1 MIDFGKGLVIS
12 IGKMNNF
19 LNVHDV
25 KDIGALVKEA
35 LKCKHNPRA
44 DHDLGQHKTLGLIFM
59 NPSLRTRLSTQ
70 KAGLNL
76 GMDVMVMNFSG
87 EGWALETEEGVIMN
101 GDKAEHIKEAAAVVG
116 AYCDIIGLRSF
127 PSLKDRE
134 LDYSDHAIDAF
145 VKFAGVPIVNLESA
159 TVHPCQSLTDI
170 ITIEETKK
178 VAKPKVVLTWAP
190 HPRALPQSVGNS
202 FAQWITKTD
211 YEFVIANPEGYD
223 LSQEF
228 TSNAKVVHNPDVAY
242 EGADYIYAKNWSSYE
257 HYGQILSQDAN
268 WMVDERK
275 MKLTNDAK
283 FMHCLPVRRNVVVS
297 DGVIDSDSSIVIQEA
312 ANREF
317 AAQAVLKTIL
327 SNG

>member
-1 MIDFGKGLVIS
+1 
-12 IGKMNNF
+12 MNNF
-19 LNVHDV
+19 LNIHDV
-25 KDIGALVKEA
+25 DDIDALVQEA
-35 LKCKHNPRA
+35 LKCKQNPRA
-44 DHDLGQHKTLGLIFM
+44 DHGMGKNKTLGLIFM

-87 EGWALETEEGVIMN
+87 EGWALETEEAVIMN

-116 AYCDIIGLRSF
+116 EYCDVIGLRSF

-134 LDYSDHAIDAF
+134 KDYSDHVINEF
-145 VKFAGVPIVNLESA
+145 VKYAGVPIVNLESA
-159 TVHPCQSLTDI
+159 TVHPCQSLADI
-170 ITIEETKK
+170 VTIEETKK

-202 FAQWITKTD
+202 FAQWINKTD

-223 LSQEF
+223 LSKEY
-228 TSNAKVVHNPDVAY
+228 TGDARVVHDPDEAY

-257 HYGQILSQDAN
+257 SYGQMLSQDMN

-275 MKLTNDAK
+275 MKLTNNAK

-297 DGVIDSDSSIVIQEA
+297 DGVIDSKNSIVIQEA

-317 AAQAVLKTIL
+317 AAQAVLKTL
-327 SNG
+327 LTHE

>member
-1 MIDFGKGLVIS
+1 MK
-12 IGKMNNF
+12 NF
-19 LNVHDV
+19 LNIHDV
-25 KDIGALVKEA
+25 EDIHALVMEA
-35 LKCKHNPRA
+35 LNCKKNPRA
-44 DHDLGQHKTLGLIFM
+44 NHGLGKNKTLGLIFM

-116 AYCDIIGLRSF
+116 EYCDIIGLRSF
-127 PSLKDRE
+127 PSLKNRE
-134 LDYSDHAIDAF
+134 LDYSDHVINEF
-145 VKFAGVPIVNLESA
+145 VKYAGVPIVNLESA
-159 TVHPCQSLTDI
+159 TVHPCQSLADI
-170 ITIEETKK
+170 VTIEETKIIE
-178 VAKPKVVLTWAP
+178 KPKVVLTWAP

-202 FAQWITKTD
+202 FAQWMNETE
-211 YEFVIANPEGYD
+211 YEFVIANPEGYN
-223 LSQEF
+223 LSKEF
-228 TSNAKVVHNPDVAY
+228 SGKAKLVHDPDEAY

-257 HYGQILSQDAN
+257 NYGQILSQDPN

-275 MKLTNDAK
+275 MELTNNAK

-297 DGVIDSDSSIVIQEA
+297 DAVIESENSIAIQEA
-312 ANREF
+312 GNREW
-317 AAQAVLKTIL
+317 AAQAVLKQIL

>member
-1 MIDFGKGLVIS
+1 MKH
-12 IGKMNNF
+12 F

-25 KDIGALVKEA
+25 DDINALVQEA
-35 LKCKHNPRA
+35 LYCKQNPKA
-44 DHDLGQHKTLGLIFM
+44 DNQLGKNKTLGLIFM

-70 KAGLNL
+70 KAGINL

-116 AYCDIIGLRSF
+116 SYCDIIGLRSF
-127 PSLKDRE
+127 PALKDRE
-134 LDYSDHAIDAF
+134 LDYKDHVINEF
-145 VKFAGVPIVNLESA
+145 VKYAGVPIVNLESA

-170 ITIEETKK
+170 LTIEETKK
-178 VAKPKVVLTWAP
+178 VERPKVVLTWAP
-190 HPRALPQSVGNS
+190 HPRKLPQSVGNS
-202 FAQWITKTD
+202 FAEWITRTD

-223 LSQEF
+223 LSKKY
-228 TSNAKVVHNPDVAY
+228 TGNAKIVHDPGEAY
-242 EGADYIYAKNWSSYE
+242 KGADFIYAKNWSSYE
-257 HYGQILSQDAN
+257 KYGEVITQDSN

-275 MKLTNDAK
+275 MKLTNNAK

-297 DGVIDSDSSIVIQEA
+297 DSVIDSKNSIAIQEA

-317 AAQAVLKTIL
+317 AAQAVLKRIL
-327 SNG
+327 TNG

>member
-1 MIDFGKGLVIS
+1 
-12 IGKMNNF
+12 MNNF
-19 LNVHDV
+19 ININDVNDINV
-25 KDIGALVKEA
+25 LVQEA
-35 LKCKHNPRA
+35 LNCKQNPRA
-44 DHDLGQHKTLGLIFM
+44 DHAPGKNKTLGLIFM

-116 AYCDIIGLRSF
+116 AYCDIVGLRSF
-127 PSLKDRE
+127 PSLKDKD
-134 LDYSDHAIDAF
+134 LDYSDHVISEF
-145 VKFAGVPIVNLESA
+145 VKYAGVPVVNLESA

-178 VAKPKVVLTWAP
+178 VDKPKVVLTWAP

-202 FAQWITKTD
+202 FAEWINRTD
-211 YEFVIANPEGYD
+211 YDFVITNPEGYD
-223 LSQEF
+223 LSKEF
-228 TSNAKVVHNPDVAY
+228 TGKARIVHDPDEAY
-242 EGADYIYAKNWSSYE
+242 QGADYIYAKNWSSFE
-257 HYGQILSQDAN
+257 NYGQILSQDAK

-275 MKLTNDAK
+275 MNLTNNAK

-297 DGVIDSDSSIVIQEA
+297 DGVIDSSNSIVIQEA

-327 SNG
+327 TNG